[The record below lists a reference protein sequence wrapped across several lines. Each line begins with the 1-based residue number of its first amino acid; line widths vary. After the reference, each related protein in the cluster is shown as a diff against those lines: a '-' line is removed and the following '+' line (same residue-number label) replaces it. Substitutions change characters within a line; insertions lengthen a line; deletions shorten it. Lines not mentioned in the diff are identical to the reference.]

1 MRMQLL
7 NDKELV
13 KSYISSSNEFALAE
27 LLRRHKSKIFT
38 SILLFVKNEV
48 QAEDIFQDTFVKI
61 IESLKRGKYYED
73 GKFLPW
79 AMRIAHNL
87 CIDHYRKNRRT
98 PTVATSD
105 EYDIFSLIEYHSDN
119 GEDTMIK
126 KQIKAKIRKLIDEL
140 PTEQR
145 EVVILRHYADMSFKE
160 IAQMTDV
167 SINTALGRMR
177 YALINLRK
185 MITENNV
192 VF

>member
-126 KQIKAKIRKLIDEL
+126 NQIKAKIRKLIDEL

>member
-7 NDKELV
+7 SDKELV
-13 KSYISSSNEFALAE
+13 KSYITSSDEFALAE

-126 KQIKAKIRKLIDEL
+126 KQIKTKIRKLIDEL

-185 MITENNV
+185 MITENNM

>member
-1 MRMQLL
+1 MMRMQLMD
-7 NDKELV
+7 DKELV
-13 KSYISSSNEFALAE
+13 KVYVAGNELALAE

-38 SILLFVKNEV
+38 SILLFVKNEA

-98 PTVATSD
+98 PTVNVSD
-105 EYDIFSLIEYHSDN
+105 DYDIFSLLPQNEEN
-119 GEDTMIK
+119 GEQRMIK
-126 KQIKAKIRKLIDEL
+126 NQARKKIRQLIDEL

-185 MITENNV
+185 MVEEKNV

>member
-7 NDKELV
+7 SDKVLV
-13 KSYISSSNEFALAE
+13 KDYITSNNEHALAE
-27 LLRRHKSKIFT
+27 LLKRHKSKIFT

-105 EYDIFSLIEYHSDN
+105 EYDIFSLIEYHADN
-119 GEDTMIK
+119 GEDAMIK
-126 KQIKAKIRKLIDEL
+126 KQIKNKIRALIDEL
-140 PTEQR
+140 PNEQR
-145 EVVILRHYADMSFKE
+145 EVVILRHYGDMSFKE

-185 MITENNV
+185 MVLENNV

>member
-1 MRMQLL
+1 MQLL
-7 NDKELV
+7 SDKVLV
-13 KSYISSSNEFALAE
+13 KDYITSNNEHALAE
-27 LLRRHKSKIFT
+27 LLKRHKSKIFT

-105 EYDIFSLIEYHSDN
+105 EYDIFSLIEYHADN
-119 GEDTMIK
+119 GEDAMIK
-126 KQIKAKIRKLIDEL
+126 KQIKNKIRALIDEL
-140 PTEQR
+140 PNEQR
-145 EVVILRHYADMSFKE
+145 EVVILRHYGDMSFKE

-185 MITENNV
+185 MVLENNV

>member
-1 MRMQLL
+1 MRMQLIS
-7 NDKELV
+7 DKELV
-13 KSYISSSNEFALAE
+13 KIYVGGNELALAE
-27 LLRRHKSKIFT
+27 LLKRHKSKIFT
-38 SILLFVKNEV
+38 SILLFVKNEA

-98 PTVATSD
+98 PTVTVSD
-105 EYDIFSLIEYHSDN
+105 DYDIFSLLPQHEEN
-119 GEDTMIK
+119 GEDRMIK
-126 KQIKAKIRKLIDEL
+126 NQARVRIRQLIDEL

-160 IAQMTDV
+160 IAQMTNV

-185 MITENNV
+185 MVEEKNL

>member
-1 MRMQLL
+1 MRMQVL

-13 KSYISSSNEFALAE
+13 KSYVAGNEFALAE
-27 LLRRHKSKIFT
+27 LLRRYKSNIYT
-38 SILLFVKNEV
+38 SIYLFVKNED

-79 AMRIAHNL
+79 AMRIARNL
-87 CIDHYRKNRRT
+87 CIDNYRKKRRT
-98 PTVATSD
+98 PLVATSD
-105 EYDIFSLIEYHSDN
+105 EYDIFSILEYHADN
-119 GEDTMIK
+119 GEDKMIK
-126 KQIKAKIRKLIDEL
+126 DQARTKVRDLVDQL
-140 PTEQR
+140 PEEQR

-160 IAQMTDV
+160 ISQMTNV

-185 MITENNV
+185 MIAEKSV